1 MRDLDGGINGKVLS
15 KTDLHVAELRAR
27 QLEQRLDSSEMEC
40 ERLYSEI
47 HSLRSTVM
55 DQEEKHGSLMMESD
69 RLHSKQLKAS
79 NARIASY
86 ISENQ
91 VMREELSTAE
101 YRVRDMT
108 TKRLRSQQMES
119 EDRRRERGGVK
130 SSASVQKIFFSSE
143 QAEMLR
149 LERRLSSEADARRWL
164 CVAQRTQFTARV
176 CCVSVARHCA
186 RGGRARLRQP
196 LCTFN

>member
-1 MRDLDGGINGKVLS
+1 MGALSNNSLMPPPTLVNLTLDGGINGKVLS

-130 SSASVQKIFFSSE
+130 SSASVQKIFFHRS
-143 QAEMLR
+143 
-149 LERRLSSEADARRWL
+149 RRR
-164 CVAQRTQFTARV
+164 C
-176 CCVSVARHCA
+176 
-186 RGGRARLRQP
+186 
-196 LCTFN
+196 